1 MCKLRTLLLAL
12 LFASIGNIT
21 AFAVEVPA
29 SVLSNMMTPPS
40 VKTVEVEPPRP
51 LSAAASKIFGGQ
63 LFTGNF
69 RAEQFP
75 GFNPN
80 YQISIGDRITIRV
93 WGAVTIDGIF
103 PVDPQGNIFVPSLG
117 PVPVLGVRNGELN
130 AVIQSRAQKVFRDN
144 VSIYATLDATQPVKV
159 FVTGFV
165 SNPGLYAGLSSDSL
179 LYYLDK
185 AGGVDPVR
193 GSYID
198 IKIMRNQ
205 SVRASV
211 NLYDFLLSGKLE
223 LIQLNDGDTII
234 VEPRKQSVTISGE
247 VLNPYIFEYDQSS
260 LTVADLLKLAAVKP
274 SATHVSV
281 VRRTGREKTS
291 EYYEIAKAQQIVLD
305 DGDEVR
311 VLADRYSGTI
321 LVRVE
326 GAHVGEHALVL
337 PYGATL
343 QQVFEKISPS
353 SSSNLEAIQLFRRS
367 VAERQKEMINT
378 SLAALESQALTA
390 RSATLEEATLRGKE
404 ADLILKFVERARNV
418 EPKGQVIL
426 AGSQKVLAETIL
438 EDGDSIVIPEK
449 NSLLLVHGEVM
460 FPNAIVHT
468 PGATPEFYIKQAGGY
483 AQNADN
489 SRILLF
495 KTNGVVLNIPTDYK
509 EIVAGDELMVL
520 PKVDVKRLEIAKGFS
535 QILYQVA
542 IATRSLLLW

>member
-1 MCKLRTLLLAL
+1 MLKLKALLLVLSLTIIATT
-12 LFASIGNIT
+12 A

-29 SVLSNMMTPPS
+29 SVLSTMMAPPAP
-40 VKTVEVEPPRP
+40 KTVEVEPPRP
-51 LSAAASKIFGGQ
+51 LSGDASKIFGGQ

-130 AVIQSRAQKVFRDN
+130 SVIQSRAQKVFRDN
-144 VSIYATLDATQPVKV
+144 VGIYATLDATQPVKV

-165 SNPGLYAGLSSDSL
+165 SKPGLYAGLSSDSL

-185 AGGVDPVR
+185 AGGVDPLR

-198 IKIMRNQ
+198 IKIMRHQ
-205 SVRASV
+205 SVRKSV

-234 VEPRKQSVTISGE
+234 VESRKQAVTVSGE
-247 VLNPYIFEYDQSS
+247 VLNPYIFEFDQTVF
-260 LTVADLLKLAAVKP
+260 TVADLLKLAAVKP

-291 EYYEIAKAQQIVLD
+291 EYYEVANAQQVVLN
-305 DGDEVR
+305 DGDEVS

-343 QQVFEKISPS
+343 QQVFAKISPT
-353 SSSNLEAIQLFRRS
+353 SSSNLEAIQLFRKS
-367 VAERQKEMINT
+367 VAKRQKEMIDT

-390 RSATLEEATLRGKE
+390 RSATLEEANLRGKE
-404 ADLILKFVERARNV
+404 AEMILKFVERARKV

-426 AGSQKVLAETIL
+426 AGSQQILEGTLL
-438 EDGDSIVIPEK
+438 EDGDAIVIPEK

-468 PGATPEFYIKQAGGY
+468 PGVTPEYYIQQAGGY
-483 AQNADN
+483 AQNADS

-495 KTNGVVLNIPTDYK
+495 KTNGVVLNVPDDYE

-520 PKVDVKRLEIAKGFS
+520 PKVDVKRLEIAKGFT
-535 QILYQVA
+535 QILYQIAV
-542 IATRSLLLW
+542 ATRALIVW

>member
-1 MCKLRTLLLAL
+1 MSKLHTLLLAL
-12 LFASIGNIT
+12 SLTCIT
-21 AFAVEVPA
+21 TAAAFAVEVPA
-29 SVLSNMMTPPS
+29 PALI
-40 VKTVEVEPPRP
+40 KTVEVEPPRP
-51 LSAAASKIFGGQ
+51 LSGAASKIFGGQ

-80 YQISIGDRITIRV
+80 YQISIGDRITIRI

-185 AGGVDPVR
+185 AGGVDPLR
-193 GSYID
+193 GSYVD

-205 SVRASV
+205 IVRKNV

-223 LIQLNDGDTII
+223 LVQLNDGDTII
-234 VEPRKQSVTISGE
+234 VEPRKQSVSISGE
-247 VLNPYIFEYDQSS
+247 VLNPYIFEYDQPS
-260 LTVADLLKLAAVKP
+260 LTVADLLKLSAVKP
-274 SATHVSV
+274 TATHVSV

-311 VLADRYSGTI
+311 VLSDRYSGTI
-321 LVRVE
+321 LVQIK

-343 QQVFEKISPS
+343 KQVFDRILPS
-353 SSSNLEAIQLFRRS
+353 SSSNLEAIQLFRKS

-378 SLAALESQALTA
+378 SLAALETQALTA
-390 RSATLEEATLRGKE
+390 RSATLDEANLRGKE
-404 ADLILKFVERARNV
+404 AEMILQFVARARNV

-426 AGSQKVLAETIL
+426 AGSQKILEETIL

-468 PGATPEFYIKQAGGY
+468 PGVTPAYYIQQAGGY
-483 AQNADN
+483 AQNADT

-495 KTNGVVLNIPTDYK
+495 KTNGVVLNIPGDYK

-520 PKVDVKRLEIAKGFS
+520 PKVDVKRLEIAKGFT
-535 QILYQVA
+535 QILYQIAV
-542 IATRSLLLW
+542 ATRALIF